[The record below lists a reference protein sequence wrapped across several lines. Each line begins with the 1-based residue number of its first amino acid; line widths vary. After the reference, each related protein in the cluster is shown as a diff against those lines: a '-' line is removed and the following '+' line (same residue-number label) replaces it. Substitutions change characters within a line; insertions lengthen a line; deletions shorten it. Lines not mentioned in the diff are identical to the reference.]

1 MKLSYWEWNTYFKNI
16 DVAIIGSGIVGLNAA
31 IHLKKNE
38 PALNILVLER
48 GILPSGASTR
58 NAGFACFGSV
68 SELLDDLS
76 KQTETEVFNLLEK
89 RWKGL
94 QKLKNNL
101 GIENIQYQSLG
112 AYELFTHNDEISFEA
127 CASKISYLNTMIK
140 DISGVA
146 QTFSIRDELIESFG
160 FQQIKHVIYN
170 QSEGQI
176 DTGAMMKTLIQKA
189 KDLDIE
195 ILNGVNITDIN
206 EESGFCKLQTANE
219 WTINAGKVLVAT
231 NGFTQKLLPHILSDN
246 DLQPARNQVLITQP
260 IPNLKLKG
268 CFHYNKG
275 YVYFR
280 NIHNRI
286 LLGGGRDLNP
296 QQEQT
301 GAFGLTEDIQNYL
314 TSLLNTHFL
323 PNETI
328 EIDSWWS
335 GILGVG
341 SNKTPIIKKVSDR
354 IVLAVRLGGM
364 GVAIGT
370 LVGEEGATLILDE

>member
-31 IHLKKNE
+31 IHLKKNK
-38 PALNILVLER
+38 PTLNILVLER

-112 AYELFTHNDEISFEA
+112 AYELFTQNDEISFEA

-195 ILNGVNITDIN
+195 ILNGVHITDIN
-206 EESGFCKLQTANE
+206 EESGFCKLQTANQ

-231 NGFTQKLLPHILSDN
+231 NGFTKKLLPNILS

-260 IPNLKLKG
+260 ISNLKLKG

-301 GAFGLTEDIQNYL
+301 SAFGLTIDIQNYL
-314 TSLLNTHFL
+314 IGLLSTHFL
-323 PNETI
+323 PNQAI

-364 GVAIGT
+364 GIAIGT
-370 LVGEEGATLILDE
+370 IVGEEGATLILDE